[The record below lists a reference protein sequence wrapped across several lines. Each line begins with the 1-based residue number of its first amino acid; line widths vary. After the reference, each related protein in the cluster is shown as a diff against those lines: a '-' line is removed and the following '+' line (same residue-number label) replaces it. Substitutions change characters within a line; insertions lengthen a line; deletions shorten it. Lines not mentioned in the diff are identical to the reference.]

1 MQYAAFQKSDNC
13 LLFQGGSIFITV
25 YADPD
30 TAFTKGL
37 GSGTGSCIN
46 VSGSGSW
53 ESKCHMHDALYT
65 VYSKKKQKYFKIVFN
80 IL

>member
-13 LLFQGGSIFITV
+13 LLFQGGFIFITV

-37 GSGTGSCIN
+37 GSGTGS
-46 VSGSGSW
+46 
-53 ESKCHMHDALYT
+53 
-65 VYSKKKQKYFKIVFN
+65 
-80 IL
+80 